1 MKHNKYIVLKEN
13 GRWGMALG
21 FVEFH
26 RELAS
31 TEELAHGMIKGGG
44 MFKVDHDEK
53 QILFY
58 GESDDF
64 GYPDDIDVALA
75 SCYHQVKDEIADLE
89 YCRTGKDYDFKGYT
103 LWYQDELG
111 NNVEVTPVRQ
121 ATQMEI
127 RDYGLGEQMAF
138 SGYYPPMAKGKN
150 SKNQVAKD
158 AKKKAKA
165 KRKAQ
170 KQARKHK

>member
-1 MKHNKYIVLKEN
+1 MKENKYIVLKED

-21 FVEFH
+21 FVEYH

-31 TEELAHGMIKGGG
+31 TEELAHGMVKGGG
-44 MFKVDHDEK
+44 KFKIDHDEK

-58 GESDDF
+58 GKSDDF
-64 GYPDDIDVALA
+64 GYPKDIDVALA
-75 SCYHQVKDEIADLE
+75 SCYYQVRDEIADLE
-89 YCRTGKDYDFKGYT
+89 FCRTHEDCDLHDYT
-103 LWYQDELG
+103 MWYQDTLG

-121 ATQMEI
+121 ATQMDI
-127 RDYGLGEQMAF
+127 NTYGMLPNGVPT
-138 SGYYPPMAKGKN
+138 YYPPMAKGKN

-165 KRKAQ
+165 KRRAQ
-170 KQARKHK
+170 KQARRHK

>member
-1 MKHNKYIVLKEN
+1 MKHNKYIVLKED

-26 RELAS
+26 RELAT
-31 TEELAHGMIKGGG
+31 TEELAHGMVKGGG
-44 MFKVDHDEK
+44 MFKIDHDEK
-53 QILFY
+53 QIIFY
-58 GESDDF
+58 GKSDDF
-64 GYPDDIDVALA
+64 GYPNDIDIALA
-75 SCYHQVKDEIADLE
+75 SCYHQVRDEIADLE
-89 YCRTGKDYDFKGYT
+89 FCRTHEECDLHDYT
-103 LWYQDELG
+103 MWYQDELG

-121 ATQMEI
+121 ATQMDI
-127 RDYGLGEQMAF
+127 NTYGMLPN
-138 SGYYPPMAKGKN
+138 SLSTYYPPMAKGKN

-165 KRKAQ
+165 KRRAQ